1 MRNTSVTFLE
11 FKYSSCVICGGEDG
25 SKKNAIVFCDGCD
38 IPVHQKCYGIDVVPP
53 GNQKWFCQRCA
64 DKIPVDQTIPIC
76 CDKTEGAFKRTDIPG
91 SYIHVL
97 CAKWNHAIDKSKDPW
112 SVSSLLQESQ
122 ICYLCEKSSG
132 ICTQC
137 CYSKV
142 LENGSIRK
150 CKRWFHVTC
159 AVDAEIL
166 ILNGSQ
172 GSSKLGL
179 MCREHKEEHQN
190 SRRGNLRKRSSISVD
205 TPTKK
210 RKTNHTANLKEK
222 KEDESTES
230 EDNEDE
236 AWNDQQ
242 EANGSTTR
250 ASEDESS
257 KSDTELGTN
266 ESSDVDDGK
275 EKSRKP
281 FRNTLQEI
289 LNGKR
294 TTTSNLPSSSQ
305 SVNGHKHRQPKTT
318 PKLLAKS
325 PKSSNQELGGSQPL
339 LSTKL
344 SPKVSPN
351 LTSQQANLDGLK
363 SKSPLVKEAI
373 RQQSHDSNG
382 MSATIKKEAP
392 EATGLR
398 FPNQEALDLASFCEM
413 YLADQQPRL
422 ATLENIIQRMKG
434 GKPLIYN
441 GAEHVSITKK
451 QASSP
456 SKPTEPTAQTNS
468 YTQTQPIGVTNPKQP
483 SQIELTKKVEE
494 LKQKL
499 QDSENT
505 FSRFKS
511 IQTSETHRLRTD
523 CEHLSKEN
531 QVVKQ
536 QLQDVR
542 NDYLKLMNSS
552 RNLRSNLVT
561 IFDYLKLPHQKGP
574 VDSQTVDDRVRE
586 LADIVKRTN
595 IDERKRRD
603 VISKVLKDVDN
614 PK

>member
-1 MRNTSVTFLE
+1 MPLSPESSVESTNE
-11 FKYSSCVICGGEDG
+11 EEVNSSDESDESCCVICGGEDG
-25 SKKNAIVFCDGCD
+25 SKKNAIVFCDGEGCD

-97 CAKWNHAIDKSKDPW
+97 CARWNQAIDKSKEPW

-166 ILNGSQ
+166 VLDGSQ

-179 MCREHKEEHQN
+179 MCREHKEEHKKN
-190 SRRGNLRKRSSISVD
+190 RRNNPRKRNSISLE

-210 RKTNHTANLKEK
+210 RKMNHTVN
-222 KEDESTES
+222 ESEG
-230 EDNEDE
+230 EDNESGSENSDDE
-236 AWNDQQ
+236 NEASVDQQ
-242 EANGSTTR
+242 EKNDSTSRT
-250 ASEDESS
+250 SGEESQ
-257 KSDTELGTN
+257 KSDAELGTN
-266 ESSDVDDGK
+266 GNSDVDEGK
-275 EKSRKP
+275 ERARKP

-294 TTTSNLPSSSQ
+294 TTSNVPSTSQ
-305 SVNGHKHRQPKTT
+305 AVNGHKHRQPKTT
-318 PKLLAKS
+318 PKLAAKAIKSEPAGNVPPNSLKAPS
-325 PKSSNQELGGSQPL
+325 PKDSARAQGSE
-339 LSTKL
+339 
-344 SPKVSPN
+344 N
-351 LTSQQANLDGLK
+351 LK
-363 SKSPLVKEAI
+363 SKSLPTELAATPLTEA
-373 RQQSHDSNG
+373 NG
-382 MSATIKKEAP
+382 ANVAIKKEVVK
-392 EATGLR
+392 
-398 FPNQEALDLASFCEM
+398 QEELDLTTFCEM

-422 ATLENIIQRMKG
+422 ATLESIIHRMKSE
-434 GKPLIYN
+434 PAFSHN
-441 GAEHVSITKK
+441 GTKSTANPK
-451 QASSP
+451 
-456 SKPTEPTAQTNS
+456 KPTPSPLRSFGSSVHTNS
-468 YTQTQPIGVTNPKQP
+468 FTQTQPIGSSDPKQP
-483 SQIELTKKVEE
+483 SQIELMKKVEE

-511 IQTSETHRLRTD
+511 IQNSESHRLRTD

-531 QVVKQ
+531 QMVKQ

-552 RNLRSNLVT
+552 RNLRNNLVT

-586 LADIVKRTN
+586 LADTIRRTN
-595 IDERKRRD
+595 IDEKKRRD

-614 PK
+614 AK